1 METGASYLIVYFCFV
16 GCRQL
21 MRYLYTILF
30 FIDTLIFLW
39 LCYLFFHKCD
49 SDGSCRTLML
59 ILSGIGISIFLL
71 VLLLKGYLK
80 LPHGKHRHR

>member
-1 METGASYLIVYFCFV
+1 
-16 GCRQL
+16 

-49 SDGSCRTLML
+49 SDSSCRTLML
-59 ILSGIGISIFLL
+59 ILSGIGVSIFLL

-80 LPHGKHRHR
+80 LPNDERRRS